1 MSAKGHSRQ
10 IPLETPQTTFLTLFS
25 RMMMLDSKVTS
36 KAPQRGNVTYCDY
49 FRLRNGIDHEIQNLS
64 LEMKRKEIEKY
75 NPNFYVFGYVLV
87 DKPWME
93 YGEI

>member
-1 MSAKGHSRQ
+1 
-10 IPLETPQTTFLTLFS
+10 
-25 RMMMLDSKVTS
+25 
-36 KAPQRGNVTYCDY
+36 VTYSDS
-49 FRLRNGIDHEIQNLS
+49 FKLRNGIDYEIQNLS